1 MNQPAV
7 SLILP
12 TQGTRA
18 SLLTAL
24 RSARAQDFAS
34 FEIVVVDDSVDG
46 ADWTQRPGLA
56 TCLADPRVRVVPFNQ
71 GRGCAAAKN
80 AGWRAARGDW
90 LCYLDDDNEYF
101 PGKIA
106 AQHALAVVSGKPL
119 VLCGLEVRI
128 AGRRRIKQAAQDS
141 YSGDGL
147 LLDTLPDTNVLFH
160 RRDLS
165 ARWDE
170 ELGTVDDACLF
181 HAIVQERQLSSVPN
195 VPQALVIYNAHGG
208 ERANR
213 GFERLYRGERRLLVR
228 WGHNYGANARRILL
242 LRVLLSFCKFE
253 PGRWGRLVARGWRLL
268 RLSGL
273 REWRVVANAVGLKL
287 PFVRRWMVT

>member
-18 SLLTAL
+18 SLLAAL
-24 RSARAQDFAS
+24 RSARAQDFRS

-46 ADWTQRPGLA
+46 ADWAQRPELA
-56 TCLADPRVRVVPFNQ
+56 ACLADPRVRVVPFNQ

-90 LCYLDDDNEYF
+90 LCYLDDDNEYL

-106 AQHALAVVSGKPL
+106 AQHALAASSGKPL

-128 AGRRRIKQAAQDS
+128 ASRRRIKQSNRNS
-141 YSGDGL
+141 YSGDEM
-147 LLDTLPDTNVLFH
+147 LLDTLPDTNVLLH
-160 RRDLS
+160 RRDVL

-181 HAIVQERQLSSVPN
+181 HAIVRERQLSSVPN
-195 VPQALVIYNAHGG
+195 VPQALVIYHAHGG

-213 GFERLYRGERRLLVR
+213 DLERLYRGERRLLVR
-228 WGHNYGANARRILL
+228 WVRNYSANARRVFL

-253 PGRWGRLVARGWRLL
+253 TGRSGRLVARGWRLL
-268 RLSGL
+268 RLGGL

-287 PFVRRWMVT
+287 PVVRRWMVT